1 MLIVI
6 SLIVKKVLEVEV
18 KSGFRD
24 KGRVHTGGH
33 LLSESNF
40 DWPVM
45 GTRYYR
51 LKACPLGVGIMYCLH
66 LMKNQ
71 CD

>member
-6 SLIVKKVLEVEV
+6 VLIVKKVLEVEV
-18 KSGFRD
+18 KSGFRG
-24 KGRVHTGGH
+24 KGRVHRGGR
-33 LLSESNF
+33 LLNESNF
-40 DWPVM
+40 DWPII
-45 GTRYYR
+45 GTR
-51 LKACPLGVGIMYCLH
+51 LKACSIVVGIIYCLH